1 MPYTCDDPT
10 GNRRMT
16 TSTRNLAVLF
26 ADVSGSTKLYE
37 VLGNADAQQTIDR
50 CLAIVKRVC
59 SDTGGNVVKTIGD
72 EVLATFPTSDAAA
85 QAAIEIQMRVSSQ
98 RTSRGT
104 GLSMHI
110 GFHAGPTIED
120 AGDVFGDAVNVAA
133 RMTSFA
139 AGGQIF
145 TTAQTVAELS
155 PVLRGRTRD
164 HAAQTVKGKER
175 DVGLFELLWQ
185 DSEDELTAMS
195 PRLALAPAMVK
206 LVHGLRKI
214 ELGEAHSVL
223 TLGRDLQSDV
233 VIADRKAS
241 RMHAR
246 IERRRD
252 KFVFIDHSSN
262 GSWISIEGEPEI
274 MIRREELMLRGRGR
288 ISFGHAHADD
298 PSEFLGFSCL
308 D

>member
-1 MPYTCDDPT
+1 MQRP
-10 GNRRMT
+10 
-16 TSTRNLAVLF
+16 
-26 ADVSGSTKLYE
+26 
-37 VLGNADAQQTIDR
+37 
-50 CLAIVKRVC
+50 
-59 SDTGGNVVKTIGD
+59 GGQVIKTIGD

-104 GLSMHI
+104 ALSMHI
-110 GFHAGPTIED
+110 GFHSGPTIED

-139 AGGQIF
+139 TGGQIF
-145 TTAQTVAELS
+145 TSAQTVAELS

-164 HAAQTVKGKER
+164 HAAHTLKGKER
-175 DVGLFELLWQ
+175 DVGLFEFLWQ
-185 DSEDELTAMS
+185 ESEDELTAMS

-206 LVHGLRKI
+206 LVHGPRKI

-252 KFVFIDHSSN
+252 KFVLIDHSSN
-262 GSWISIEGEPEI
+262 GTWITIEGEPEI
-274 MIRREELMLRGRGR
+274 MIRREELMLRGRG
-288 ISFGHAHADD
+288 SVCFGHAHADD
-298 PSEFLGFSCL
+298 PAEFLAFSCL
-308 D
+308 A

>member
-1 MPYTCDDPT
+1 
-10 GNRRMT
+10 MT
-16 TSTRNLAVLF
+16 ANTRNLAVLF
-26 ADVSGSTKLYE
+26 ADISGSTKLYE
-37 VLGNADAQQTIDR
+37 LLGNADAQETIER
-50 CLAIVKRVC
+50 CLSVVKRVC
-59 SDTGGNVVKTIGD
+59 SDAGGRVVKTIGD
-72 EVLATFPTSDAAA
+72 EVLATFLTPDAAA
-85 QAAIEIQMRVSSQ
+85 QAAIEIQMRVSTQ

-104 GLSMHI
+104 PIAMHI
-110 GFHAGPTIED
+110 GIHAGPTIED

-139 AGGQIF
+139 TGGQIF

-164 HAAQTVKGKER
+164 HAAQTLKGKER
-175 DVGLFELLWQ
+175 DVALFEILWQ
-185 DSEDELTAMS
+185 DSEDELTSMS

-262 GSWISIEGEPEI
+262 GSWITIEGEPEI

-288 ISFGHAHADD
+288 VSFGHAYADD
-298 PSEFLGFSCL
+298 PAEFLAFSCL
-308 D
+308 A

>member
-1 MPYTCDDPT
+1 
-10 GNRRMT
+10 MT
-16 TSTRNLAVLF
+16 ATTRNLAVLF
-26 ADVSGSTKLYE
+26 ADISGSTKLYE
-37 VLGNADAQQTIDR
+37 TLGNADAQATIER
-50 CLAIVKRVC
+50 CLAVVKSVC
-59 SDTGGNVVKTIGD
+59 SDGGGRVVKTIGD

-85 QAAIEIQMRVSSQ
+85 QAAIEIQLKVSAQ

-104 GLSMHI
+104 PVALHI

-133 RMTSFA
+133 RMTSVA
-139 AGGQIF
+139 TGGQIF

-164 HAAQTVKGKER
+164 HAAHTVKGKER
-175 DVGLFELLWQ
+175 DVALFEILWQ
-185 DSEDELTAMS
+185 DSEDELTSMS
-195 PRLALAPAMVK
+195 PRAALPPAAVK

-214 ELGEAHSVL
+214 ELGETHSVL

-262 GSWISIEGEPEI
+262 GSWITIEGETEI
-274 MIRREELMLRGRGR
+274 MIRREELMLRSRGR
-288 ISFGHAHADD
+288 VSFGHAYADD

>member
-1 MPYTCDDPT
+1 
-10 GNRRMT
+10 MT
-16 TSTRNLAVLF
+16 ANTRNLAVLF
-26 ADVSGSTKLYE
+26 ADISGSTKLYE
-37 VLGNADAQQTIDR
+37 LLGNADAQATIER
-50 CLAIVKRVC
+50 CLSMVKRVC
-59 SDTGGNVVKTIGD
+59 SDTGGRVVKTIGD
-72 EVLATFPTSDAAA
+72 EVLATFPTPDAAA
-85 QAAIEIQMRVSSQ
+85 QAAIEIQMRVSAQ

-104 GLSMHI
+104 PIAMHI

-139 AGGQIF
+139 TGGQIF

-164 HAAQTVKGKER
+164 HAAQTLKGKER
-175 DVGLFELLWQ
+175 DVALFEVLWQ
-185 DSEDELTAMS
+185 DSEDELTSMS

-262 GSWISIEGEPEI
+262 GSWITFEGEPEV
-274 MIRREELMLRGRGR
+274 MIRREELMLRARGR
-288 ISFGHAHADD
+288 VSFGHAYADD
-298 PSEFLGFSCL
+298 PAEYLAFSCL
-308 D
+308 A

>member
-1 MPYTCDDPT
+1 
-10 GNRRMT
+10 MT
-16 TSTRNLAVLF
+16 ANTRNLAVLF
-26 ADVSGSTKLYE
+26 ADISGSTKLYE
-37 VLGNADAQQTIDR
+37 LLGNADAQETIER
-50 CLAIVKRVC
+50 CLSVVKRVC
-59 SDTGGNVVKTIGD
+59 SDAGGRVVKTIGD
-72 EVLATFPTSDAAA
+72 EVLATFLTPDAAA
-85 QAAIEIQMRVSSQ
+85 QAAIEIQMRVSTQ

-104 GLSMHI
+104 PIAMHI
-110 GFHAGPTIED
+110 GIHAGPTIED

-139 AGGQIF
+139 TGGQIF

-164 HAAQTVKGKER
+164 HAAQTLKGKER
-175 DVGLFELLWQ
+175 DVALFEILWQ
-185 DSEDELTAMS
+185 DSEDELTSMS
-195 PRLALAPAMVK
+195 PRLALTPAMVK

-262 GSWISIEGEPEI
+262 GSWITIEGEPEI

-288 ISFGHAHADD
+288 VSFGHAYADD
-298 PSEFLGFSCL
+298 PAEFLAFSCL
-308 D
+308 A

>member
-1 MPYTCDDPT
+1 
-10 GNRRMT
+10 MT
-16 TSTRNLAVLF
+16 ANTRNLAVLF
-26 ADVSGSTKLYE
+26 ADISGSTKLYE
-37 VLGNADAQQTIDR
+37 LLGNADAQETIER
-50 CLAIVKRVC
+50 CLSVVKRVC
-59 SDTGGNVVKTIGD
+59 SDAGGRVVKTIGD
-72 EVLATFPTSDAAA
+72 EVLATFPTPDAAA
-85 QAAIEIQMRVSSQ
+85 QAAIEIQMRVSTQ

-104 GLSMHI
+104 PIAMHI
-110 GFHAGPTIED
+110 GIHAGPTIED

-139 AGGQIF
+139 TGGQIF

-164 HAAQTVKGKER
+164 HAAQTLKGKER
-175 DVGLFELLWQ
+175 DVALFEILWQ
-185 DSEDELTAMS
+185 DSEDELTSMS

-262 GSWISIEGEPEI
+262 GSWITIEGEPEI

-288 ISFGHAHADD
+288 VSFGHAYADD
-298 PSEFLGFSCL
+298 PAEFLAFSCL
-308 D
+308 A

>member
-1 MPYTCDDPT
+1 
-10 GNRRMT
+10 
-16 TSTRNLAVLF
+16 
-26 ADVSGSTKLYE
+26 
-37 VLGNADAQQTIDR
+37 
-50 CLAIVKRVC
+50 
-59 SDTGGNVVKTIGD
+59 
-72 EVLATFPTSDAAA
+72 
-85 QAAIEIQMRVSSQ
+85 
-98 RTSRGT
+98 
-104 GLSMHI
+104 
-110 GFHAGPTIED
+110 
-120 AGDVFGDAVNVAA
+120 
-133 RMTSFA
+133 
-139 AGGQIF
+139 
-145 TTAQTVAELS
+145 
-155 PVLRGRTRD
+155 
-164 HAAQTVKGKER
+164 VKGKER
-175 DVGLFELLWQ
+175 DIGLFELLWQ

-195 PRLALAPAMVK
+195 PRAALAPAMVK